1 MHLQPCTASF
11 SVEKWGIRV
20 WDRSLHHIWL
30 PSPRNQPQVRVSE
43 CVWADWRA
51 LIECEIN
58 TFCHSALQ
66 RPLSDLY
73 VKDHRGFGGFV
84 LGTECFLHFLS
95 SLHTCLS
102 VLLCLFFTSTL
113 NIDPAFCDWSLF
125 FCLSVFVWL
134 FLKVP
139 HFFCISLVRL

>member
-1 MHLQPCTASF
+1 MHLQQCTASF

-20 WDRSLHHIWL
+20 WDCSLHHIWL

-58 TFCHSALQ
+58 KFCYSALQ

-84 LGTECFLHFLS
+84 LGTGVLFTFSFFPSYLS
-95 SLHTCLS
+95 VCLS
-102 VLLCLFFTSTL
+102 FFVFFLLLPLTLIQLFL
-113 NIDPAFCDWSLF
+113 IDLCFSVYLS
-125 FCLSVFVWL
+125 LSVS
-134 FLKVP
+134 FLRS
-139 HFFCISLVRL
+139 HIFLY